1 MLFKIQS
8 APANLNSHSENPNN
22 SSESLEQLEGIEEN
36 QQQQDDYQS
45 CHYVLQW
52 WHYNS
57 NISIGRSRNQQLANK
72 RMPSWIDFIMV
83 VIFERNMGARIEA
96 YVRHEREAVVELC
109 LCNSNKSCCDGPFEA
124 KQKYGGK
131 IDLKRPQCIKFDYQT
146 IMEMNLKKKTANN
159 EFLYILDEFG
169 INKNSKSSDESNN
182 QQESSSCSVTEP
194 PLSFHRQLFMR
205 IAYESATTKKSFGIW
220 RLRKND
226 EFELILWE

>member
-131 IDLKRPQCIKFDYQT
+131 IDLKRPQCIKIQ
-146 IMEMNLKKKTANN
+146 
-159 EFLYILDEFG
+159 
-169 INKNSKSSDESNN
+169 
-182 QQESSSCSVTEP
+182 
-194 PLSFHRQLFMR
+194 
-205 IAYESATTKKSFGIW
+205 
-220 RLRKND
+220 
-226 EFELILWE
+226 